1 MLNRQMFL
9 ILSAIVFTVIS
20 CNQGLNYNVLP
31 QKVNHNQDNLISVEL
46 KRTEIYEY
54 RTGVSGDEEGAS
66 IKKQGQHYE
75 ISDII
80 RDSTTN
86 WESVYQYQA
95 KKDYVGKD
103 EVEIE
108 TSRGSDGASPPTEI
122 EVITIKFIITN

>member
-1 MLNRQMFL
+1 MQNRQIFL

-54 RTGVSGDEEGAS
+54 RTGVSGDEEG
-66 IKKQGQHYE
+66 
-75 ISDII
+75 
-80 RDSTTN
+80 DSTTN
-86 WESVYQYQA
+86 WEAVYHYQA